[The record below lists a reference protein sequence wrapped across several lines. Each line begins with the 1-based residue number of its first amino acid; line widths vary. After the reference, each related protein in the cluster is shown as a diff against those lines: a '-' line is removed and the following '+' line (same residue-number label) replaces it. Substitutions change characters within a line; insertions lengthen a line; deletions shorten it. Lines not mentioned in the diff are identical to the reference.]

1 MPFNIRQAIA
11 IATVSALDISSAIHI
26 TGDSVSF
33 VSPNMLY
40 AKVASPDGII
50 TASTTT
56 DITEKIRDGV
66 PPLDDVIIDPM
77 PVTSLA
83 TAATKVTIAKK
94 PNRKNIGSAAIISG
108 VIISNKLTKAI
119 NANST
124 AYINIIAPRIVFKI
138 PAVRVNLE
146 LRFNFNAPFLQYTI
160 N

>member
-1 MPFNIRQAIA
+1 
-11 IATVSALDISSAIHI
+11 
-26 TGDSVSF
+26 
-33 VSPNMLY
+33 MLFR
-40 AKVASPDGII
+40 S
-50 TASTTT
+50 
-56 DITEKIRDGV
+56 
-66 PPLDDVIIDPM
+66 IIDPM